1 MRIKGGGGQRDSE
14 TERQDRQKERER
26 ERHCG
31 LANSSVLCLCRL
43 VISFTVGVGRKCISK
58 VPMKEGL
65 CHWEG
70 KPASVFVHSVNARL
84 TTDICWRLVCLENRG
99 RI

>member
-1 MRIKGGGGQRDSE
+1 MVGGGGDRE
-14 TERQDRQKERER
+14 TERQDRQKERETHR
-26 ERHCG
+26 EALG
-31 LANSSVLCLCRL
+31 LASSSVLCLCRL
-43 VISFTVGVGRKCISK
+43 VISFTMDVGRKRISK

-70 KPASVFVHSVNARL
+70 KPASVFAHSVNARL
-84 TTDICWRLVCLENRG
+84 TTDICWRLPCLENRG

>member
-1 MRIKGGGGQRDSE
+1 MGGGAERQRDRE
-14 TERQDRQKERER
+14 TGQAEGER

-31 LANSSVLCLCRL
+31 FASSSVLCLCRL

-70 KPASVFVHSVNARL
+70 KPASVFVHSVKACL